1 MSQRTRANRQRKP
14 GAAAMNKP
22 GRFDRQVEHRRVRR
36 AAHVE
41 LATMV
46 EPEDH
51 ALPRPVHTS
60 MKTDPTE
67 RDDVPIAKRRFK
79 VWKTKDWK
87 RRSQMRAARAA
98 AYSPLDDEL
107 R

>member
-1 MSQRTRANRQRKP
+1 MS
-14 GAAAMNKP
+14 
-22 GRFDRQVEHRRVRR
+22 
-36 AAHVE
+36 
-41 LATMV
+41 

-60 MKTDPTE
+60 MKMDPTE
-67 RDDVPIAKRRFK
+67 RQEIPITPRRFK

-98 AYSPLDDEL
+98 AYLPEDDI
-107 R
+107 

>member
-1 MSQRTRANRQRKP
+1 MA
-14 GAAAMNKP
+14 
-22 GRFDRQVEHRRVRR
+22 
-36 AAHVE
+36 
-41 LATMV
+41 

-60 MKTDPTE
+60 MKMDPTE
-67 RDDVPIAKRRFK
+67 RVDPPIARRRFK

-98 AYSPLDDEL
+98 AYSQSEDDL
-107 R
+107 HLP